1 MRFRL
6 PDFHD
11 IQHLKVVRLSA
22 PRTGS
27 LYTQEIFLV
36 LIFNVSPCELN
47 HILLLNP
54 FWLWWILL
62 AHIFWRPE
70 AFWWVVLGTLFKGN
84 IHISSTVSNVTKNC
98 QATRE
103 YFSTGL
109 YILLTFPVNCS
120 KWTGCLAVC
129 LNFWNDLVKETQKD
143 TCKFTPQP
151 PMTCPDNCTYLQF
164 TLPVFSQQQCVNV
177 NVLYSL
183 SIMKPCLQFSFPIYI
198 FMVKGTLISSMK
210 CLHY

>member
-54 FWLWWILL
+54 FWL
-62 AHIFWRPE
+62 
-70 AFWWVVLGTLFKGN
+70 
-84 IHISSTVSNVTKNC
+84 
-98 QATRE
+98 
-103 YFSTGL
+103 
-109 YILLTFPVNCS
+109 
-120 KWTGCLAVC
+120 
-129 LNFWNDLVKETQKD
+129 
-143 TCKFTPQP
+143 
-151 PMTCPDNCTYLQF
+151 
-164 TLPVFSQQQCVNV
+164 
-177 NVLYSL
+177 
-183 SIMKPCLQFSFPIYI
+183 
-198 FMVKGTLISSMK
+198 
-210 CLHY
+210 